1 MLYSRLHLFK
11 NLTKEMADRNN
22 DPFEPNPSSIRS
34 TIQADLA
41 KLGNR
46 LDQSTHYYDLML
58 ESCEKLFD
66 NELEQ
71 PAFEEMMRYMFGLKV
86 RLAILCQTDP
96 VPDMSYS
103 TRSSSSPWIS
113 SLVH

>member
-1 MLYSRLHLFK
+1 
-11 NLTKEMADRNN
+11 MADRSN

-46 LDQSTHYYDLML
+46 LDQSSHYYELML

-66 NELEQ
+66 NEIEQ
-71 PAFEEMMRYMFGLKV
+71 GAFEDQMRLMFGIKV
-86 RLAILCQTDP
+86 RFLSIADTFAVSEMNATLRMPIKFSP
-96 VPDMSYS
+96 S
-103 TRSSSSPWIS
+103 TS
-113 SLVH
+113 